1 MEIHILVFDAA
12 PETLDEHVVDPASLA
27 VHADGH
33 RMGFEHRRKRL
44 GRELSALVRI
54 EDRRRSVVDERVLE
68 GLDTEV
74 AVEGVGGELLIS
86 PAIR

>member
-1 MEIHILVFDAA
+1 MLNQVVSKSLTRPAA

-27 VHADGH
+27 VHADDH

-54 EDRRRSVVDERVLE
+54 ENRRRPVVGERVLK
-68 GLDTEV
+68 GLDTEI
-74 AVEGVGGELLIS
+74 AVEDV
-86 PAIR
+86 